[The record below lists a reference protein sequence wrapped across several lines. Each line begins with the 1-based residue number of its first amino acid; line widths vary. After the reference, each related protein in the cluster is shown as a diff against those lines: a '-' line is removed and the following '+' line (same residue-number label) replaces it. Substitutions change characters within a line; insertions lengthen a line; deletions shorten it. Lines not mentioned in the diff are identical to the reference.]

1 MNKRVLTLVLIGLL
15 LGSALGQQIDVLKT
29 VVVADGQSQYFTSPQ
44 FSPDGTKILFSE
56 SGFKGL
62 WLYDMNRKTTTQIN
76 DLPGAGYEPSF
87 TKDSK
92 QVIFRTDN
100 YIKYKRYSSLAV
112 QTIADKQIEYIAKD
126 VRFMSPAS
134 VLEDQTIVYRKGD
147 EVAAYNTSRKE
158 ALQAKAAQE
167 TYGFIEDEKIILVVD
182 GVRNEI
188 KPMGDN
194 NYIWFSLSP
203 DKTKMLFTVAGG
215 GTFITDLAG
224 NVQVRLGKANAPK
237 WSPDGK
243 WIVYMVDEDD
253 GHTMT
258 ASDIWA
264 AASDGALKVRLTE
277 TAADIEMYP
286 AWSPAM
292 DRIVFETFGGKIAYM
307 NIEITD

>member
-1 MNKRVLTLVLIGLL
+1 MKKCVSVLLFIGMF
-15 LGSALGQQIDVLKT
+15 LGSAWGQQINVLKT
-29 VVVADGQSQYFTSPQ
+29 VVVSDGQTQNFTSPQ
-44 FSPDGTKILFSE
+44 FSPDGSKILFSE
-56 SGFKGL
+56 AGFKGL
-62 WLYDMNRKTTTQIN
+62 WLYDVNLKTIAQIN
-76 DLPGAGYEPSF
+76 DLPGAGYEPAF
-87 TKDSK
+87 TKDGK
-92 QVIFRTDN
+92 QIIFRTDN

-112 QTIADKQIEYIAKD
+112 QTIADKQIDYIAKD
-126 VRFMSPAS
+126 VRFLSPAS
-134 VLEDQTIVYRKGD
+134 VLEDQTIVYRKGN

-167 TYGFIEDEKIILVVD
+167 TYGFIEDEKIVLVID
-182 GVRNEI
+182 GVRKEI

-243 WIVYMVDEDD
+243 WILYMFDEDD

-264 AASDGALKVRLTE
+264 VTSDGARKVQLTK

-286 AWSPAM
+286 VWSPAM
-292 DRIVFETFGGKIAYM
+292 DKIVYETFGGKIAYM